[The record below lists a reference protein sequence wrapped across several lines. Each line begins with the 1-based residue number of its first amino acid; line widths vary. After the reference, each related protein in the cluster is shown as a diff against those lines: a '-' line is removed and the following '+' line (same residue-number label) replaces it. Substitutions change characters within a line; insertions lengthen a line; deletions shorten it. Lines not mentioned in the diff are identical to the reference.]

1 MPGGGGNAWPAL
13 EGAPRERLQNPKQCL
28 QNMKLNSER
37 LLTHM
42 KQSGQRINKK
52 ISKVLEIMLTY
63 SNYLLGIP
71 LNALLEGINTK
82 FERLLCD
89 VDNIQQGV
97 NAQKTEIKTLATT
110 ILPQL
115 TGKGPI
121 QLPQT
126 SWAHMVAMVTLPP
139 SLS

>member
-1 MPGGGGNAWPAL
+1 MPGGGRNVWPAL
-13 EGAPRERLQNPKQCL
+13 EGTPGEWPQNPKQCL
-28 QNMKLNSER
+28 KNIKLNSKQ

-52 ISKVLEIMLTY
+52 ISEALEIMLTY
-63 SNYLLGIP
+63 SDYLLGIP

-82 FERLLCD
+82 FKCLLHNIE
-89 VDNIQQGV
+89 NIQQGI
-97 NAQKTEIKTLATT
+97 NAQKTKIQTLATT
-110 ILPQL
+110 ILPQS
-115 TGKGPI
+115 TGKGLI

-126 SWAHMVAMVTLPP
+126 SWAQMLAMATPPP